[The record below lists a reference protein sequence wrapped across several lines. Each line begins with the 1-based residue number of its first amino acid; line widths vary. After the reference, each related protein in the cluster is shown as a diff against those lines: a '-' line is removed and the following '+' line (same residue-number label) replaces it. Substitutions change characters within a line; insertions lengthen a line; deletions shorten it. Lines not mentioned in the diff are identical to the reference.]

1 MDNGGWGR
9 RLSYPSH
16 NHQQRS
22 SYLLPFSIA
31 IVATPWL
38 VCDIADQ
45 RAGYA
50 ADSRT
55 NGCTSDIARSN
66 TTYDGTTR
74 AAPMPAPRSVEE
86 HAVKANAANS
96 GMMIFYALKPP
107 CVQTAKRRE
116 CDAFAHL

>member
-1 MDNGGWGR
+1 LEWITVDGVGD
-9 RLSYPSH
+9 YPTPHKASAAIH
-16 NHQQRS
+16 I
-22 SYLLPFSIA
+22 PVTVSIA

-74 AAPMPAPRSVEE
+74 STDAGAT
-86 HAVKANAANS
+86 
-96 GMMIFYALKPP
+96 F
-107 CVQTAKRRE
+107 CRRA
-116 CDAFAHL
+116 CGQSQRRQQRNDDFMH